1 MIEHKKCG
9 GIIESSGKG
18 DWGICNKC
26 NKRVDIMMIG
36 RHGKPTFNKDVKIS
50 TNRRKGMKCYN
61 IWLTEGETES
71 MKESLKAP
79 EILGGNIV
87 EIIEEATNRGD
98 FNLK

>member
-1 MIEHKKCG
+1 MA
-9 GIIESSGKG
+9 
-18 DWGICNKC
+18 N
-26 NKRVDIMMIG
+26 
-36 RHGKPTFNKDVKIS
+36 P
-50 TNRRKGMKCYN
+50 RKGMKCYN

-71 MKESLKAP
+71 IEKSLEAP